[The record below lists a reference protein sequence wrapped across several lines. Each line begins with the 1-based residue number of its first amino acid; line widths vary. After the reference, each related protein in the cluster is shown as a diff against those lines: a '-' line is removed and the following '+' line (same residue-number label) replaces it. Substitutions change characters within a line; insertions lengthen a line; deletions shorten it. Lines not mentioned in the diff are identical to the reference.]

1 MGTNPFLP
9 DHVEY
14 YVTSTITRETD
25 MQRRLREET
34 QTMPYH
40 VMQVTPDEGA
50 FLAMLVAM
58 TGARR
63 VLEIG
68 TFTGYSA
75 LAMAM
80 ALPEDGL
87 LVACDTNEEWT
98 NIGRRYWREAGVED
112 KIDLRLGRAQE
123 TLDAMLEEGIADV
136 FDLAFID
143 ADKQGYNAY
152 YETCLQLVRP
162 GGIIAI
168 DNALW
173 GGAVAMSEDNEASTR
188 ALRALNL
195 KIRNDA
201 RVDACLLTVAD
212 GIMLARKRG

>member
-9 DHVEY
+9 EHVEH
-14 YVTSTITRETD
+14 YVVSTVTRE
-25 MQRRLREET
+25 MPVQRRLREET
-34 QTMPYH
+34 QKMPYH
-40 VMQVTPDEGA
+40 VMQVTPDEAA
-50 FLAMLVAM
+50 FLSMLVAM

-75 LAMAM
+75 LAMAL

-87 LVACDTNEEWT
+87 LVACDMNEEWT
-98 NIGRRYWREAGVED
+98 SIGRRYWREAGVEE

-123 TLDAMLEEGIADV
+123 TLNAMLEEGAANA

-143 ADKQGYNAY
+143 ADKQGYDAY

-162 GGIIAI
+162 GGMIAI

-173 GGAVAMSEDNEASTR
+173 GGAVAVPEDNEASTR

-195 KIRNDA
+195 KIRNDD
-201 RVDACLLTVAD
+201 RVDACMLTIAD
-212 GIMLARKRG
+212 GIMLARKR